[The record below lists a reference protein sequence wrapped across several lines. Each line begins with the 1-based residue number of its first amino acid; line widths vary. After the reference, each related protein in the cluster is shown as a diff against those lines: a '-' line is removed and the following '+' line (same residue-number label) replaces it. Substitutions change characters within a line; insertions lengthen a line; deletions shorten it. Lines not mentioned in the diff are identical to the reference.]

1 MTRQEASDRFNALP
15 MELRVTIIGN
25 DLENEIRWLEREK
38 RELIKAHR
46 KNLTRLNERISSAE
60 KRLKDLS

>member
-15 MELRVTIIGN
+15 MEHRVTIIGN

>member
-1 MTRQEASDRFNALP
+1 MTRQEANDRFNALP
-15 MELRVTIIGN
+15 MEHRVTIIGN

-38 RELIKAHR
+38 RQLIKAHK

-60 KRLKDLS
+60 KRLKKLS